1 MLKVMSWKN
10 EQRTQKIAKE
20 EVEMVNKHL
29 KTIQYLMNTHIVDG
43 SVNSKYFGKQFS
55 DI

>member
-20 EVEMVNKHL
+20 EILMANKHL
-29 KTIQYLMNTHIVDG
+29 KTIQYLINCVFIVDG
-43 SVNSKYFGKQFS
+43 SVNS
-55 DI
+55 